1 MDSGGA
7 SNQEPGRDIQK
18 MTDPAIPILYRLAE
32 VIEIRKNADPAA
44 SYVAKLLHDG
54 QDKILKKIAE
64 ESAEVL
70 LASKEQDKSH
80 VVREVADLWFHCL
93 VLLAHHDLGPDDVLN
108 ELRRREGVSGVDE
121 KAARKAR

>member
-1 MDSGGA
+1 MDSGSAG
-7 SNQEPGRDIQK
+7 NQESGRDIQK
-18 MTDPAIPILYRLAE
+18 MTDPAMLYRLAE
-32 VIEIRKNADPAA
+32 VIEVRKNADPAA

-93 VLLAHHDLGPDDVLN
+93 VLLAHHNLGPDDVLN

>member
-1 MDSGGA
+1 MDSGNAG
-7 SNQEPGRDIQK
+7 NQESGRDIQK
-18 MTDPAIPILYRLAE
+18 MTDSATLYRLAE
-32 VIEIRKNADPAA
+32 VIEVRKNADPAA
-44 SYVAKLLHDG
+44 SYVAKLLYDG

-64 ESAEVL
+64 ESTEVL

-93 VLLAHHDLGPDDVLN
+93 VLLAHHNLGPDDVLN

>member
-1 MDSGGA
+1 MDSGSAG
-7 SNQEPGRDIQK
+7 NQESGRDIQK
-18 MTDPAIPILYRLAE
+18 MTDSAMLYRLAE
-32 VIEIRKNADPAA
+32 VIEVRKNADPAA
-44 SYVAKLLHDG
+44 SYVAKLLYDG

-93 VLLAHHDLGPDDVLN
+93 VLLAHHNLGPDDVLN

>member
-1 MDSGGA
+1 MDSGNAG
-7 SNQEPGRDIQK
+7 NQESGRDIQK
-18 MTDPAIPILYRLAE
+18 MTDPAILYRLAE
-32 VIEIRKNADPAA
+32 VIEVRKNADPAA
-44 SYVAKLLHDG
+44 SYVAKLLYDG

-93 VLLAHHDLGPDDVLN
+93 VLLAHHNLGPDDVLN